1 MPDETLS
8 DEQLAAE
15 LQAFA
20 PQLRPDIDALVDQ
33 HWPTSGD
40 PWLQAVH
47 MSARQAFK
55 TSLAIILQET

>member
-40 PWLQAVH
+40 PWRQAES
-47 MSARQAFK
+47 MASRQAFK
-55 TSLAIILQET
+55 RSLTIILQET

>member
-15 LQAFA
+15 LQEFA

-33 HWPTSGD
+33 QWPVSGD
-40 PWLQAVH
+40 PWRQREALV
-47 MSARQAFK
+47 ARQAFK
-55 TSLAIILQET
+55 RELTIILQEN